1 MLTFFL
7 KIEEKTFAAEPDN
20 TALLEER
27 SASPSAFIKGPN
39 VYRMGHAKHSKLP
52 KSLSVKRIYNSQE
65 KIKRLL

>member
-39 VYRMGHAKHSKLP
+39 VYRMGHGKHSNSP
-52 KSLSVKRIYNSQE
+52 KVSISE
-65 KIKRLL
+65 KDL